1 MRRPFPADTIPP
13 MLNIMVLLLLL
24 TGPQTVT
31 GNLLV
36 APLLPSRMI
45 PVTVRVDFGP
55 ALKPAKVQKIEI
67 RENASPKEAVQ
78 QLFSTEQGR
87 VCCAPGEVKG
97 IDGVSVDP
105 VKNYW
110 WRVMVNGEGKTIS
123 PYRTRLKAG
132 DIVEWIYLFNKK

>member
-1 MRRPFPADTIPP
+1 
-13 MLNIMVLLLLL
+13 MLNLMVLLLLL
-24 TGPQTVT
+24 TAPQTVT
-31 GNLLV
+31 ANLLA
-36 APLLPSRMI
+36 APLLPTRMI

-55 ALKPAKVQKIEI
+55 AHKPVKVQKIEI

-78 QLFSTEQGR
+78 QLFPTEQGR

-110 WRVMVNGEGKTIS
+110 WRVMVNGEGKTVS